1 MTDTTYPACLSAHSP
16 QTVSEAFRTLARLV
30 GKETLSLP
38 GRVLQTLVVW
48 QQRADSRTRLTGMEN
63 HLCLDAGLTP
73 ESLEQVTA
81 IDNSQWES
89 SIQDDRIYE

>member
-48 QQRADSRTRLTGMEN
+48 QQRADSRTRLAGMVN
-63 HLCLDAGLTP
+63 HLRLDAGLTP
-73 ESLEQVTA
+73 ADIRKETRKPFWTA
-81 IDNSQWES
+81 
-89 SIQDDRIYE
+89 

>member
-38 GRVLQTLVVW
+38 ERALQTLVVW
-48 QQRADSRTRLTGMEN
+48 QQRADSRTRLAGMEH
-63 HLCLDAGLTP
+63 HLRLDAGLTP
-73 ESLEQVTA
+73 ADIRKETRKPFWTA
-81 IDNSQWES
+81 
-89 SIQDDRIYE
+89 